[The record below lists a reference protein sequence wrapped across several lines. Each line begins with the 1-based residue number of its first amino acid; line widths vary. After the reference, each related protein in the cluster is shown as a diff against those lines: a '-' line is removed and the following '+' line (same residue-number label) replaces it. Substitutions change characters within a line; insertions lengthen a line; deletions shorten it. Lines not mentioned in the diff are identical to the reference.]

1 MEKENNN
8 SPETHIYNKHALEE
22 QAKNLTNL
30 NEKSDLTT
38 ETQECHEIPPM
49 VTQTTVSSENFEIA
63 EGIES
68 LNPKSKSGE
77 FSDTPQEVL
86 VQTQQEAKGKDKKKK
101 KKKERTKKM
110 ITPFTFGMVLFVIYI
125 AITVFAVSGL
135 ITIFDPTNIE
145 NGLAFVVLFLT
156 ILPIIIISFVPLLVD
171 FIISIVLF
179 SVSISSKI
187 KAIRVI
193 SIIMI
198 VIYIIVL
205 VALILFTVVL
215 FNQAR
220 A

>member
-8 SPETHIYNKHALEE
+8 SPETHIYNKHELEE

-30 NEKSDLTT
+30 NEKSEFTT

-49 VTQTTVSSENFEIA
+49 VTQTTVSSENFEMT
-63 EGIES
+63 EGFES
-68 LNPKSKSGE
+68 RNPKIKSGE

-86 VQTQQEAKGKDKKKK
+86 VQTQQEAKGKDKKK

-135 ITIFDPTNIE
+135 ITVFDPTNIE

-198 VIYIIVL
+198 VIYIIIL